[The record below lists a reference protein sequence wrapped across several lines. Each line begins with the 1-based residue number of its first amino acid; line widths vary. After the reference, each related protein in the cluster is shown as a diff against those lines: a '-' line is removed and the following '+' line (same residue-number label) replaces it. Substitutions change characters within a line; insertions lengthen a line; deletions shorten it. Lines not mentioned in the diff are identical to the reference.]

1 VRPPDPAGFLE
12 LVLTRFTPTA
22 AIDGVVTPLGEARIP
37 IMDRGFLYGDSIYEV
52 FRTYNGVPLFFEE
65 HWQRFENSARLI
77 HLDLGDIR
85 KALTRDIKSA
95 IAASGAPA
103 LGSDVYVR
111 YIVTR
116 GEGPLDLMPRADQ
129 EKRRVVIVKEVPRWN
144 PVHYTEGVRL
154 AIVGT
159 RRNAEDALNPNIK
172 GGNYLNN
179 VLGVIE
185 AASLDADDC
194 LMLSESGLVTEASNS
209 NVFFVIDGKL
219 VTPSQKAANLRGL
232 TKMAIHAACK
242 ANGIE
247 TAETEISVADAMRA
261 SECFV
266 SSATR
271 EVMPVA
277 VLIQSDGSRHEFPP
291 GGGDVSRRV
300 AALYRAAVDDYVA
313 RHQDLS
319 LF

>member
-1 VRPPDPAGFLE
+1 MDTGFIA
-12 LVLTRFTPTA
+12 TA
-22 AIDGVVTPLGEARIP
+22 AVDGVVSPLSEATIP
-37 IMDRGFLYGDSIYEV
+37 VMDRGFLYGDSIYEV
-52 FRTYNGVPLFFEE
+52 FRTYRGVPLFFEE

-77 HLDLGDIR
+77 HLELGDAR
-85 KALTRDIKSA
+85 AALTADVKAA
-95 IAASGAPA
+95 IAASGAAA
-103 LGSDVYVR
+103 LRRDVYVR

-116 GEGPLDLMPRADQ
+116 GEGPLDLLPKAGL
-129 EKRRVVIVKEVPRWN
+129 EHRRVVIVKEVPRWK
-144 PVHYTEGVRL
+144 TEHFTVGATL

-159 RRNAEDALNPNIK
+159 RRNPHTALDPNIK

-185 AASLDADDC
+185 ADSLGADDC
-194 LMLSESGLVTEASNS
+194 LMLNEAGLITEASNS
-209 NVFFVIDGKL
+209 NVFFVIDGRL
-219 VTPSQKAANLRGL
+219 VTPSQSAANLRGL

-247 TAETEISVADAMRA
+247 TEETEITAADAMRA
-261 SECFV
+261 TECFV

-277 VLIQSDGSRHEFPP
+277 ALLQRDGSRREFPA
-291 GGGDVSRRV
+291 GGGETTRRV
-300 AALYRAAVDDYVA
+300 AKLYKAAIDDYVA
-313 RHQDLS
+313 SHADLR